1 MRSIVLISHVSQFI
15 IFQLFKRSVGSPAQD
30 SWRAKSQVSETPPSV
45 CEAFGIP
52 SDCYLAGPIRY
63 RCPLSVTVYNA
74 PSGASVMSRKR

>member
-30 SWRAKSQVSETPPSV
+30 SWRAKSQVAETTPSI

-63 RCPLSVTVYNA
+63 RRPLSVTAYNA